1 MNQLADASRADASR
15 AATAAGRTLF
25 GQPRGLATLFFTEM
39 WERFTYYGMR
49 GVLILYMVAAI
60 SAGGLGLD
68 DRSASAIY
76 GLYIGG
82 TYLFG
87 LLGGWIADRLL
98 GAQRAIVGGGVLI
111 IAGNLMLTLGSTA
124 VFFIG
129 LLVITIG
136 VGLLKPNASVLVAS
150 LYPEGGSRRDAGF
163 SVFYMG
169 INLGATIGPL
179 LVGWFADWL
188 GWRWGFALP
197 ALGMAVGLAQFL
209 WTRHYLGHAGVAPA
223 PDAPGSWRPILLLG
237 AALTGF
243 VVLALTG
250 VLRIDAVWLGAA
262 VSWAMV
268 LLGIGY
274 FAYLLWFAGLSAVE
288 RNRVLVMIALVG
300 ASTLFWAGYEQT
312 GASMNL
318 FAERY
323 TDRHILGWNM
333 PAAWL
338 QSVNPLFIIVFAP
351 VFAALWIA
359 LGKRDRD
366 LNAAGKFGS
375 GLILL
380 GLGFLVMYFAA
391 QHVVGGALVGPS
403 WLILTYLLHT
413 FGELS
418 LSPVGLSYMSKL
430 APPRFVGQ
438 VMGMWFLSMALGS
451 NLAGQLSGQ
460 YDQSHLESL
469 PALFLKIF
477 LYGVIGGALML
488 AITPFVRRLMAGV
501 R

>member
-1 MNQLADASRADASR
+1 MSQLADASL
-15 AATAAGRTLF
+15 AAAAPGRTLF

-49 GVLILYMVAAI
+49 GVLILYMVAAV
-60 SAGGLGLD
+60 SAGGMGLD
-68 DRSASAIY
+68 DRTASSIY
-76 GLYIGG
+76 GMYIGG

-98 GAQRAIVGGGVLI
+98 GAQRAVASGAVFIIV
-111 IAGNLMLTLGSTA
+111 GNLMLTLGSTA
-124 VFFIG
+124 VFFLG

-163 SVFYMG
+163 SFFYMG
-169 INLGATIGPL
+169 INLGATLGPL
-179 LVGWFADWL
+179 LVGWFAAWL

-197 ALGMAVGLAQFL
+197 AVGMAVGLAQFL
-209 WTRHYLGHAGVAPA
+209 WTRHYLGSAGLGAA
-223 PDAPGSWRPILLLG
+223 AGAQGSWRGILVLAG
-237 AALTGF
+237 ALAL
-243 VVLALTG
+243 VVALALTG
-250 VLRIDAVWLGAA
+250 LLQIDAVWLGAA
-262 VSWAMV
+262 VGWAMV
-268 LLGIGY
+268 LLGVGY
-274 FAYLLWFAGLSAVE
+274 FAYLLFFAGLNAVE
-288 RNRVLVMIALVG
+288 RNRVLVMIALVASG
-300 ASTLFWAGYEQT
+300 ALFWAGYEQT

-323 TDRHILGWNM
+323 TERHLFGWNV

-338 QSVNPLFIIVFAP
+338 QAVNPIFIIVFAP

-359 LGKRDRD
+359 LGKRGRD
-366 LNAAGKFGS
+366 LNAAGKFGA
-375 GLILL
+375 GLIFL
-380 GLGFLVMYFAA
+380 GLGFLVMYFAS
-391 QHVVGGALVGPS
+391 QQVVAGRLVLPT

-418 LSPVGLSYMSKL
+418 LSPVGLSYMTKL
-430 APPRFVGQ
+430 APQRFAGQGVG
-438 VMGMWFLSMALGS
+438 MLFLSMALGS

-469 PALFLKIF
+469 PALFFRICC
-477 LYGVIGGALML
+477 YSVIGGVVML
-488 AITPFVRRLMAGV
+488 ALTPRIRRLMAGV
-501 R
+501 H